1 MYFVE
6 QGYKA
11 VRVQYGIPGMPTAS
25 YAVPEKKGG
34 GAEFITNF
42 SGIIPKTEI
51 WDTDPYTRFMPN
63 GVEWG

>member
-34 GAEFITNF
+34 GVDFITDF
-42 SGIIPKTEI
+42 GEIIPKT
-51 WDTDPYTRFMPN
+51 
-63 GVEWG
+63 